1 MNILTPTPRPAPY
14 RLLAMLLCT
23 SLAACANGG
32 VEPLQPMADTTE
44 ASLEAVREASRI
56 RMVEGAGRACEL
68 SVGNM
73 RVVALLDGVTD
84 TGSTYPF
91 VGANSL
97 KSEVEQAAR
106 VARRTEALFNVNAQV
121 LEMDGRLILVD
132 GGYGSYTPNSK
143 TGHVM
148 DGLRAAGIRPEEI
161 DAVFLTHGHIDHL
174 GGLVTADRRPA
185 FPNARYHMARSEYD
199 FWMGDP
205 DLGQTTIS
213 TKFQDTLKQQ
223 GREAMTALQGRI
235 SFVDDGDTPLPGVRA
250 FAVPGHTPGHL
261 NYSFGAGGT
270 SNAADARSGIRH
282 IGDLLHMQQFQL
294 PNPDWQD
301 GADTYPEIG
310 IAERERVLAELAAT
324 RQMVMTGHF
333 PWPGIGTVRRSDI
346 KPDGYVFVPASD
358 CNELTR
364 G

>member
-1 MNILTPTPRPAPY
+1 MNAPTPTL
-14 RLLAMLLCT
+14 RLFLTLACGG
-23 SLAACANGG
+23 LAACANGG
-32 VEPLQPMADTTE
+32 V
-44 ASLEAVREASRI
+44 ASLQSSETAEQASLDAVREASRI
-56 RMVEGAGRACEL
+56 RMVSGAGRACEL
-68 SVGNM
+68 SVGDV

-91 VGANSL
+91 VGANST
-97 KSEVEQAAR
+97 KRKVERAAR
-106 VARRTEALFNVNAQV
+106 AAGRTEALFNVNAQV
-121 LEMDGRLILVD
+121 LEFNGQLILID
-132 GGYGSYTPNSK
+132 GGYGSFTPNEK

-205 DLGQTTIS
+205 DLSQTTIS

-223 GREAMTALQGRI
+223 GREAMMALQGRI

-261 NYSFGAGGT
+261 NYSFGASGA
-270 SNAADARSGIRH
+270 SSAADARSGIRH

-310 IAERERVLAELAAT
+310 IAERERVLAELAASQ
-324 RQMVMTGHF
+324 QMVMTGHF

-346 KPDGYVFVPASD
+346 KPDGYVFVPATG